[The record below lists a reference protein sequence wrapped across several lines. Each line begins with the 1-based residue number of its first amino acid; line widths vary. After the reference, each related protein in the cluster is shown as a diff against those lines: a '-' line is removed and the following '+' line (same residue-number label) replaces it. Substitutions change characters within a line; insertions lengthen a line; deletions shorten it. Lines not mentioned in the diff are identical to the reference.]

1 MYRHHWALTQFGGL
15 TSKMMGSRL
24 VAVVGLSVIVAAACS
39 NGTSSS
45 GSGNQ
50 KLVWAWNF
58 APTAAWA
65 LETDD
70 ASYLTQAGVIEPLVR
85 VGVDGS
91 LGPGLATSWKRV
103 DPLTWDF
110 TLRHGVKFQDGS
122 QFDAAAVVNSLNY
135 VLQSKTPPRALKP
148 TDITSVKSTA
158 SDTVRIQTAAPNPI
172 VPIELSTAQSS
183 ILSSAAYI
191 GGDRTNPIN
200 TGTGPFVMTASNLP
214 QGITLKANPNYWGG
228 PVKLA
233 TAEVRYIPDG
243 QTRVSLAQTGEVQLA
258 STLPASSVSTLKG
271 ISTVTI
277 LNQSI
282 PRFGALYINNK
293 RAPFTDVRVRQAI
306 QSAIDVNAIA
316 NNVLQGADTAAPGP
330 FRKDDA
336 WAPKDATVVAQDAAK
351 AKALLSAAGVDPSK
365 MNITILAYS
374 DRSELPITATA
385 VQGMLSA
392 VGINAKIKVATY
404 DALEPDMLSGNYDL
418 ALVSRNYLFYA
429 PDPLSFLQSDYTC
442 SGNYNISQ
450 FCDPTVDGMVA
461 RAAGLDDAKAR
472 YAIYA
477 QVADVLQKNAV
488 DVFLFDQLEIEAASK
503 NLKGFQIYSTEEY
516 YLTPQMWFG
525 G

>member
-1 MYRHHWALTQFGGL
+1 
-15 TSKMMGSRL
+15 MMGSRL
-24 VAVVGLSVIVAAACS
+24 VAAVGLSVLVAAACT
-39 NGTSSS
+39 NNAANTSSS
-45 GSGNQ
+45 SQ

-70 ASYLTQAGVIEPLVR
+70 ASYLTQAGVVEPLVR

-103 DPLTWDF
+103 DPVTWDF
-110 TLRHGVKFQDGS
+110 TLRHGVKFQDGT
-122 QFDAAAVVNSLNY
+122 QLDATAVVNSLNY
-135 VLQSKTPPRALKP
+135 VLHSKTPPRALKP
-148 TDITSVKSTA
+148 TDITSVQATA
-158 SDTVRIQTAAPNPI
+158 PDTVRIQTATPNPI

-183 ILSSAAYI
+183 ILSSSAYL
-191 GGDRTNPIN
+191 GGGKTNPIG
-200 TGTGPFVMTASNLP
+200 TGTGPFVMTGSNLP

-228 PVKLA
+228 AVKLA

-258 STLPASSVSTLKG
+258 STLPASSISTLKNVPN
-271 ISTVTI
+271 VTI

-293 RAPFTDVRVRQAI
+293 RAPFTDIRVRQAI

-316 NNVLQGADTAAPGP
+316 DNVLQGADTPAAGP
-330 FRKDDA
+330 FRKVDA
-336 WAPKDATVVAQDAAK
+336 WAPKGAAAVTQDVAK
-351 AKALLSAAGVDPSK
+351 AKSLLSSAGIDPSK
-365 MNITILAYS
+365 MNVTILAYS
-374 DRSELPITATA
+374 DRSELPVTATA
-385 VQGMLSA
+385 IQGMLS
-392 VGINAKIKVATY
+392 GIGITAKIKEATY

-450 FCDPTVDGMVA
+450 FCDTTVDSMVA

-472 YAIYA
+472 FAIYA

-503 NLKGFQIYSTEEY
+503 NLRGFQIYSTEEY
-516 YLTPQMWFG
+516 YLTPEIWFAG
-525 G
+525 